1 MFGFIDREMVVI
13 KSASGFGTLYIYIGM
28 VKEKGLGKLL
38 MIKGYGK

>member
-1 MFGFIDREMVVI
+1 MFCICCLGMVVI
-13 KSASGFGTLYIYIGM
+13 KSFFSSVTLYIIGV